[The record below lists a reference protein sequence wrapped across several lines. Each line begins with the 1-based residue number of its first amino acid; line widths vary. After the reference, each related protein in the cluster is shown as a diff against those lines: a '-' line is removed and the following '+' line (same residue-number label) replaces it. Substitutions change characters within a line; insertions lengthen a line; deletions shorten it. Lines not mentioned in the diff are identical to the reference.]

1 MVALAAMVKMV
12 DLPEEYLHW
21 VLEQDKGDYRVPTL
35 DDYTA
40 AEIAE
45 YGGGSETLLVTI
57 STLQTAYDEF
67 AEFRARVRGVLDDG
81 CCVMIR
87 KDMLVSD
94 PDEWQEMVDSQWAG
108 AQREL
113 EEDMTGP
120 LGPHTYMLST
130 YLALLYQYTAPVPT
144 FWGS

>member
-21 VLEQDKGDYRVPTL
+21 VLEQDKDDYRVPTL
-35 DDYTA
+35 DDYTP

-45 YGGGSETLLVTI
+45 YGGCETLLVTI

-67 AEFRARVRGVLDDG
+67 AEFRAWVRGTLDHG
-81 CCVMIR
+81 GRVMIR
-87 KDMLVSD
+87 EDMLVSD
-94 PDEWQEMVDSQWAG
+94 PDEWQEMVDSQWAV

-113 EEDMTGP
+113 EEETTGP